1 MSNVKLETI
10 NASGVGRPVT
20 AESPVPMW
28 NAQCKPVLYSSDSA
42 AAHQTLSVGSG
53 AVVTTSGITKGA
65 LTKLFVITVDGV
77 AIRLTLDGS
86 TSPTSTIGLSYP
98 AGAELRMSR
107 AEFLA
112 AKFITASGTATLQ
125 IAQETD

>member
-1 MSNVKLETI
+1 MPS
-10 NASGVGRPVT
+10 RPNIRLTPRHPILV
-20 AESPVPMW
+20 A
-28 NAQCKPVLYSSDSA
+28 NDAL

-53 AVVTTSGITKGA
+53 AVVTTSGITYA
-65 LTKLFVITVDGV
+65 ATTRTFVITVEGA

-86 TSPTSTIGLSYP
+86 TSPTSSIGLSYP
-98 AGAELRMSR
+98 IGAELTMTK

-125 IAQETD
+125 IAQEAD